1 MSAGTVLYFALTGE
15 FDPASGGPTIFVAAC
30 PRRGRS
36 CAYTFKS
43 SETSVPNLPQLA
55 DQRVLRPAEVALALN
70 IISRMDFLRLKA
82 IARLHA
88 RGLPPDVSWDD
99 LLQEAFTR
107 AIVGSRRKP
116 PDLSMVAFLAGVMR
130 SLRAEHWRRVR
141 GGPASGEALR
151 IDHQRD
157 LSRAAELRDPASDLE
172 QALLAREQIEAI
184 EALFAGDRVALGIL
198 AGLAE
203 GRSAAQIR
211 SALKIPKTD
220 YDSARKRMRRTLLRE
235 GLTCAQN

>member
-1 MSAGTVLYFALTGE
+1 M
-15 FDPASGGPTIFVAAC
+15 PQI
-30 PRRGRS
+30 
-36 CAYTFKS
+36 
-43 SETSVPNLPQLA
+43 PQLA
-55 DQRVLRPAEVALALN
+55 DPRILTPAQVALALN
-70 IISRMDFLRLKA
+70 LISRMDFLRLKA

-107 AIVGSRRKP
+107 AMVGSRRKP
-116 PDLSMVAFLAGVMR
+116 QGVEMVAFLAGIMR
-130 SLRAEHWRRVR
+130 SLRAEHWRRAR
-141 GGPASGEALR
+141 GGPVSNETLR
-151 IDHQRD
+151 IDHRRD

-184 EALFAGDRVALGIL
+184 ELLFAGDSVALAIL

-211 SALKIPKTD
+211 AGMRMTKTD
-220 YDSARKRMRRTLLRE
+220 YDSARKRMRRALLRE

>member
-1 MSAGTVLYFALTGE
+1 M
-15 FDPASGGPTIFVAAC
+15 PQI
-30 PRRGRS
+30 
-36 CAYTFKS
+36 
-43 SETSVPNLPQLA
+43 PQLT
-55 DQRVLRPAEVALALN
+55 DQRILTPAQVALALN

-107 AIVGSRRKP
+107 AMTGSRRKP
-116 PDLSMVAFLAGVMR
+116 QGVPMVAFLAGIMR
-130 SLRAEHWRRVR
+130 SLRAEHWRRAR
-141 GGPASGEALR
+141 GGPADGTLR

-157 LSRAAELRDPASDLE
+157 LSRAAELRDPGSDLE
-172 QALLAREQIEAI
+172 QALLAREQIEAV
-184 EALFAGDRVALGIL
+184 ERLFDGDSVALGII

-211 SALKIPKTD
+211 SVLKISKTV
-220 YDSARKRMRRTLLRE
+220 YDSARKRIRRALLRE
-235 GLTCAQN
+235 GLTCGLH

>member
-1 MSAGTVLYFALTGE
+1 MRT
-15 FDPASGGPTIFVAAC
+15 
-30 PRRGRS
+30 
-36 CAYTFKS
+36 
-43 SETSVPNLPQLA
+43 ETARMPQIPKLA
-55 DQRVLRPAEVALALN
+55 DQRILTPAQVALALN

-107 AIVGSRRKP
+107 AMVGSRRKP
-116 PDLSMVAFLAGVMR
+116 QGVAMVVFLAGIMR
-130 SLRAEHWRRVR
+130 SLRAEHWRRAR
-141 GGPASGEALR
+141 GGPGSNQTLR

-157 LSRAAELRDPASDLE
+157 LSQAVELRDPGSDLE

-184 EALFAGDRVALGIL
+184 ERLFAGDPVALGII

-211 SALKIPKTD
+211 AGMRITKTV
-220 YDSARKRMRRTLLRE
+220 YDSARKRMRRALLRE
-235 GLTCAQN
+235 GLTCGLN

>member
-1 MSAGTVLYFALTGE
+1 MRQ
-15 FDPASGGPTIFVAAC
+15 I
-30 PRRGRS
+30 
-36 CAYTFKS
+36 
-43 SETSVPNLPQLA
+43 PQLT
-55 DQRVLRPAEVALALN
+55 DERILTPAQVALALN

-88 RGLPPDVSWDD
+88 RGLPPDVGWDD

-107 AIVGSRRKP
+107 AMVGSRRKP
-116 PDLSMVAFLAGVMR
+116 QGVAMVAFLAGIMR
-130 SLRAEHWRRVR
+130 SLRAEHWRRAR
-141 GGPASGEALR
+141 GGPRSHETLR

-157 LSRAAELRDPASDLE
+157 VSRAVELRDPESDLE

-184 EALFAGDRVALGIL
+184 ERLFAGDSAALGIL

-211 SALKIPKTD
+211 ADMGLSKTV
-220 YDSARKRMRRTLLRE
+220 YDSARRRIRRTFLRE
-235 GLTCAQN
+235 GLTCGLN

>member
-1 MSAGTVLYFALTGE
+1 M
-15 FDPASGGPTIFVAAC
+15 
-30 PRRGRS
+30 
-36 CAYTFKS
+36 
-43 SETSVPNLPQLA
+43 PQIPLLA
-55 DQRVLRPAEVALALN
+55 DQRILTPAQVALALN

-107 AIVGSRRKP
+107 AMVGSRRKP
-116 PDLSMVAFLAGVMR
+116 QGVAMVAFLAGIMR
-130 SLRAEHWRRVR
+130 SLRADHWRRAR
-141 GGPASGEALR
+141 GGPASRESLR

-172 QALLAREQIEAI
+172 QALLAREQIDRI
-184 EALFAGDRVALGIL
+184 ERLFAGDPLALGIL

-211 SALKIPKTD
+211 AGLRISKTD
-220 YDSARKRMRRTLLRE
+220 YDSARKRMRRALLRE
-235 GLTCAQN
+235 GLTCTQS

>member
-1 MSAGTVLYFALTGE
+1 M
-15 FDPASGGPTIFVAAC
+15 PQI
-30 PRRGRS
+30 
-36 CAYTFKS
+36 
-43 SETSVPNLPQLA
+43 PQLA
-55 DQRVLRPAEVALALN
+55 DNRILRPAEVALALN
-70 IISRMDFLRLKA
+70 LISRMDFLRLKA

-116 PDLSMVAFLAGVMR
+116 EGVPMVAFLAGIMR
-130 SLRAEHWRRVR
+130 SLRTEHWRRAR
-141 GGPASGEALR
+141 GGPGSHESLR

-157 LSRAAELRDPASDLE
+157 LSRSAELRDPASDLE

-184 EALFAGDRVALGIL
+184 EELFAGDDVALGII

-211 SALKIPKTD
+211 SAMGISKTE

-235 GLTCAQN
+235 GLTCGLH

>member
-1 MSAGTVLYFALTGE
+1 MRIA
-15 FDPASGGPTIFVAAC
+15 IAC
-30 PRRGRS
+30 MPQI
-36 CAYTFKS
+36 
-43 SETSVPNLPQLA
+43 PQLA
-55 DQRVLRPAEVALALN
+55 DPRILTPAQVALALN
-70 IISRMDFLRLKA
+70 LISRMDFLRLKA

-107 AIVGSRRKP
+107 AMVGSRRKP
-116 PDLSMVAFLAGVMR
+116 QGVEMVAFLAGIMR
-130 SLRAEHWRRVR
+130 SLRAEHWRRAR
-141 GGPASGEALR
+141 GGPVSNETLR
-151 IDHQRD
+151 IDHRRD

-184 EALFAGDRVALGIL
+184 ELLFAGDSVALAIL

-211 SALKIPKTD
+211 AGMRMTKTD
-220 YDSARKRMRRTLLRE
+220 YDSARKRMRRALLRE

>member
-1 MSAGTVLYFALTGE
+1 MSSA
-15 FDPASGGPTIFVAAC
+15 I
-30 PRRGRS
+30 
-36 CAYTFKS
+36 AYM
-43 SETSVPNLPQLA
+43 PQIPQLA
-55 DQRVLRPAEVALALN
+55 DNRVLRPAEVALALN
-70 IISRMDFLRLKA
+70 LISRMDFLRLKA

-107 AIVGSRRKP
+107 ALVGSRRKP
-116 PDLSMVAFLAGVMR
+116 QGVPMVAFLAGIMR
-130 SLRAEHWRRVR
+130 SLRAEHWRRAR
-141 GGPASGEALR
+141 GGPASCETMR

-157 LSRAAELRDPASDLE
+157 LSRAAELRDPVSDLE
-172 QALLAREQIEAI
+172 QSLLASEQIEAL
-184 EALFAGDRVALGIL
+184 ERLFAGDLVVMGII

-211 SALKIPKTD
+211 AATGISKTD
-220 YDSARKRMRRTLLRE
+220 YDSGRKRLRRTLLRE

>member
-1 MSAGTVLYFALTGE
+1 M
-15 FDPASGGPTIFVAAC
+15 PQI
-30 PRRGRS
+30 
-36 CAYTFKS
+36 
-43 SETSVPNLPQLA
+43 PQLA
-55 DQRVLRPAEVALALN
+55 DNRVLRPAEVALALN
-70 IISRMDFLRLKA
+70 LISRMDFLRLKA

-107 AIVGSRRKP
+107 ALVGSRRKP
-116 PDLSMVAFLAGVMR
+116 HSVPMVAFLAGIMR
-130 SLRAEHWRRVR
+130 SLRTEHWRRVR
-141 GGPASGEALR
+141 GGPASCETMR

-157 LSRAAELRDPASDLE
+157 LSRAAELRDPASDIE
-172 QALLAREQIEAI
+172 QSLLASEQIEAL
-184 EALFAGDRVALGIL
+184 ERLFAGDLVVLGII

-211 SALKIPKTD
+211 SAMGISKTD
-220 YDSARKRMRRTLLRE
+220 YDSGRKRLRRTLLRE

>member
-1 MSAGTVLYFALTGE
+1 M
-15 FDPASGGPTIFVAAC
+15 PQI
-30 PRRGRS
+30 
-36 CAYTFKS
+36 
-43 SETSVPNLPQLA
+43 PQLA
-55 DQRVLRPAEVALALN
+55 DQRILTPAQVALALN
-70 IISRMDFLRLKA
+70 LINRMDFLRLKA

-107 AIVGSRRKP
+107 AMVGSRRKP
-116 PDLSMVAFLAGVMR
+116 QGVAMVAFLAGTMR
-130 SLRAEHWRRVR
+130 SLRAEHWRRAR
-141 GGPASGEALR
+141 GGPASGETLR
-151 IDHQRD
+151 IDHQD
-157 LSRAAELRDPASDLE
+157 LSRAGELRDPASDLE

-184 EALFAGDRVALGIL
+184 ERLFAGDPVALGIL

-211 SALKIPKTD
+211 AGMGISKTV

-235 GLTCAQN
+235 GLTCGLN

>member
-1 MSAGTVLYFALTGE
+1 M
-15 FDPASGGPTIFVAAC
+15 PQI
-30 PRRGRS
+30 
-36 CAYTFKS
+36 
-43 SETSVPNLPQLA
+43 PQLA
-55 DQRVLRPAEVALALN
+55 DPRILTPAQVALALN
-70 IISRMDFLRLKA
+70 LISRMDFLRLKA

-107 AIVGSRRKP
+107 AMTGSRRKP
-116 PDLSMVAFLAGVMR
+116 QSVAMVAFLAGIMR
-130 SLRAEHWRRVR
+130 SLRAEHWRRAR
-141 GGPASGEALR
+141 GGPVSNETLR

-157 LSRAAELRDPASDLE
+157 LSRAAELRDPGCDLE

-184 EALFAGDRVALGIL
+184 EQLFAGDPVALGIL

-211 SALKIPKTD
+211 AGMGVSKID
-220 YDSARKRMRRTLLRE
+220 YDSARKRMRRALLRE
-235 GLTCAQN
+235 GLTCGLN

>member
-1 MSAGTVLYFALTGE
+1 MRTATARM
-15 FDPASGGPTIFVAAC
+15 PQI
-30 PRRGRS
+30 
-36 CAYTFKS
+36 
-43 SETSVPNLPQLA
+43 PQLT
-55 DQRVLRPAEVALALN
+55 DQRILTPAQVALALN

-107 AIVGSRRKP
+107 AMVGSRRKP
-116 PDLSMVAFLAGVMR
+116 QGVPMVAFLAGIMR
-130 SLRAEHWRRVR
+130 SLRAEHWRRAH
-141 GGPASGEALR
+141 GGPAADATLR

-157 LSRAAELRDPASDLE
+157 LSRAAELRDPGSDLE

-184 EALFAGDRVALGIL
+184 ERLFDGDSVALGII

-211 SALKIPKTD
+211 AALKINKTV
-220 YDSARKRMRRTLLRE
+220 YDSARKRIRRALLRE
-235 GLTCAQN
+235 GLTCGLH

>member
-1 MSAGTVLYFALTGE
+1 VRTAITCM
-15 FDPASGGPTIFVAAC
+15 PQI
-30 PRRGRS
+30 
-36 CAYTFKS
+36 
-43 SETSVPNLPQLA
+43 PQLA
-55 DQRVLRPAEVALALN
+55 DLRILTPAQVALALN

-88 RGLPPDVSWDD
+88 RGLPPDISWDD

-107 AIVGSRRKP
+107 AMVGSRRKP
-116 PDLSMVAFLAGVMR
+116 QGVAMVAFLAGIMR
-130 SLRAEHWRRVR
+130 SLRAEHWRRAR
-141 GGPASGEALR
+141 GAPGSNESLR
-151 IDHQRD
+151 IDHRRD

-184 EALFAGDRVALGIL
+184 ERLFAGDSVALGII

-203 GRSAAQIR
+203 GHSAAQIR
-211 SALKIPKTD
+211 AALRISKTV

-235 GLTCAQN
+235 GLTCGVN

>member
-1 MSAGTVLYFALTGE
+1 M
-15 FDPASGGPTIFVAAC
+15 PQI
-30 PRRGRS
+30 
-36 CAYTFKS
+36 
-43 SETSVPNLPQLA
+43 PQLA
-55 DQRVLRPAEVALALN
+55 DQRILTPAQVALALN
-70 IISRMDFLRLKA
+70 LISRMDFLRLKA

-107 AIVGSRRKP
+107 AMVGSRRKP
-116 PDLSMVAFLAGVMR
+116 QGVAMVAFLAGIMR
-130 SLRAEHWRRVR
+130 SLRAEHWRRAR
-141 GGPASGEALR
+141 GGPASRETLR
-151 IDHQRD
+151 IDHQD
-157 LSRAAELRDPASDLE
+157 LSRTGELRDSASDLE

-184 EALFAGDRVALGIL
+184 ERLFAGDPVALGIL

-211 SALKIPKTD
+211 AGMGISKTV

-235 GLTCAQN
+235 GLTCGLN

>member
-1 MSAGTVLYFALTGE
+1 M
-15 FDPASGGPTIFVAAC
+15 PQI
-30 PRRGRS
+30 
-36 CAYTFKS
+36 
-43 SETSVPNLPQLA
+43 PQLA
-55 DQRVLRPAEVALALN
+55 DNRVLRPAEVALALN
-70 IISRMDFLRLKA
+70 LITRMDFLRLKA

-107 AIVGSRRKP
+107 ALVGSRRKP
-116 PDLSMVAFLAGVMR
+116 HSVPMVAFLAGIMR
-130 SLRAEHWRRVR
+130 SLRTEHWRRVR
-141 GGPASGEALR
+141 GGPASCETMR

-157 LSRAAELRDPASDLE
+157 LSRAAELRDPASDIE
-172 QALLAREQIEAI
+172 QSLLASEQIEAL
-184 EALFAGDRVALGIL
+184 ERLFAGDLVVLGII

-211 SALKIPKTD
+211 SAMGISKTD
-220 YDSARKRMRRTLLRE
+220 YDSGRKRLRRTLLRE

>member
-1 MSAGTVLYFALTGE
+1 MRTA
-15 FDPASGGPTIFVAAC
+15 I
-30 PRRGRS
+30 
-36 CAYTFKS
+36 AYM
-43 SETSVPNLPQLA
+43 PQIPQLA
-55 DQRVLRPAEVALALN
+55 DHRVLRPAEVALALN

-116 PDLSMVAFLAGVMR
+116 QNVPMVTFLAGIMR

-141 GGPASGEALR
+141 GGPASRETLR

-184 EALFAGDRVALGIL
+184 ERLFAGDSVALGIL

-211 SALKIPKTD
+211 AAMSISKTD

-235 GLTCAQN
+235 GLTCAPN